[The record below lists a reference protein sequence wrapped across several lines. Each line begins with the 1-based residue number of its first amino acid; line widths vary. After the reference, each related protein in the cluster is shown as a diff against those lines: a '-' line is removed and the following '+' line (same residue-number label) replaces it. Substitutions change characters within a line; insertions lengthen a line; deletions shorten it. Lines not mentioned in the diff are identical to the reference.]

1 MFAVVS
7 QITKRRQTFHNS
19 CRTGAASS
27 GRIRNNSVQIW
38 RAVRYEVKRFCTELK
53 FPPPPPLKICI
64 IIQIF
69 VFQNGPCAPPG
80 VRRLRRGSLA
90 GDSVTTRYE
99 HPGMLIVSWIMLHC
113 RFYFFA
119 SKLIICHT
127 MNK

>member
-53 FPPPPPLKICI
+53 FATPPPLLKYVFLSRYLYFKMDPVHPLAFEGLDGAALQATRSRRDMS
-64 IIQIF
+64 IQA
-69 VFQNGPCAPPG
+69 C
-80 VRRLRRGSLA
+80 L
-90 GDSVTTRYE
+90 
-99 HPGMLIVSWIMLHC
+99 
-113 RFYFFA
+113 
-119 SKLIICHT
+119 
-127 MNK
+127 

>member
-53 FPPPPPLKICI
+53 FDL
-64 IIQIF
+64 IQICPSLKVDIRYNLF
-69 VFQNGPCAPPG
+69 CQFSVHILQSAASFIFLAA
-80 VRRLRRGSLA
+80 RRTAGFCIFSNSSGARNVARQLA
-90 GDSVTTRYE
+90 V
-99 HPGMLIVSWIMLHC
+99 
-113 RFYFFA
+113 
-119 SKLIICHT
+119 
-127 MNK
+127 

>member
-53 FPPPPPLKICI
+53 FPPPPPLLKY
-64 IIQIF
+64 
-69 VFQNGPCAPPG
+69 VFLS
-80 VRRLRRGSLA
+80 R
-90 GDSVTTRYE
+90 
-99 HPGMLIVSWIMLHC
+99 
-113 RFYFFA
+113 
-119 SKLIICHT
+119 
-127 MNK
+127 

>member
-53 FPPPPPLKICI
+53 FPPPPPLLKYVFFYPDICI
-64 IIQIF
+64 SKWI
-69 VFQNGPCAPPG
+69 
-80 VRRLRRGSLA
+80 LRTPWR
-90 GDSVTTRYE
+90 
-99 HPGMLIVSWIMLHC
+99 
-113 RFYFFA
+113 
-119 SKLIICHT
+119 SKA
-127 MNK
+127 